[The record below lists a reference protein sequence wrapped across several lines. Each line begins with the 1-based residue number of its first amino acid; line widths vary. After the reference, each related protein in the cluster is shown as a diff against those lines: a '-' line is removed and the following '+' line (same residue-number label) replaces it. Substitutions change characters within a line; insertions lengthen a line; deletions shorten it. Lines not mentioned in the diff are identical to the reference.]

1 MVRISLRFDLDNGER
16 LGPGKADLLAL
27 IERHGS
33 IRAAGAAMNMS
44 YRRAWLLVDTMNRMF
59 TKPLVETA
67 HGGAKGGGARLTEEG
82 REILAFYRTMEQRF
96 RRSCAAEIDALDA
109 RASPPSRVR
118 RRA

>member
-27 IERHGS
+27 VERHGS

-59 TKPLVETA
+59 AKPLVETA

-82 REILAFYRTMEQRF
+82 REILALYRTMEQRF
-96 RRSCAAEIDALDA
+96 RQSCAAEIDVLEDHAIPA
-109 RASPPSRVR
+109 RRVGK
-118 RRA
+118 RA